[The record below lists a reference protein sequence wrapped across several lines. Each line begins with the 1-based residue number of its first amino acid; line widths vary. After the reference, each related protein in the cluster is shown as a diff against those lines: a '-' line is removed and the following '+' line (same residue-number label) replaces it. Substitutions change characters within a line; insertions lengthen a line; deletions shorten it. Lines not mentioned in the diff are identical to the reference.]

1 MSAIFIAIV
10 AFGLFG
16 AAVFISGFIVAVR
29 EAVRERRDGAPE
41 GEWVDKGRYGWSAF
55 FAVFASAVVIALAG
69 VNPIWIYAGPL
80 LAIVTATGVGIAFF
94 VGREKTVAAPSLE
107 QTVAEVTREQT
118 QQEEGASARLHPARR
133 QQPCHRNVA
142 PSQGQGRLAF
152 RARGVLAAHGAHDGA
167 RSVRRRLH
175 RRRARAVQHP

>member
-10 AFGLFG
+10 AFELFG

-69 VNPIWIYAGPL
+69 VNPLWIYAGPL

-94 VGREKTVAAPSLE
+94 VGRDKGVAAPSFE
-107 QTVAEVTREQT
+107 R
-118 QQEEGASARLHPARR
+118 P
-133 QQPCHRNVA
+133 
-142 PSQGQGRLAF
+142 
-152 RARGVLAAHGAHDGA
+152 
-167 RSVRRRLH
+167 
-175 RRRARAVQHP
+175 

>member
-29 EAVRERRDGAPE
+29 ETIREPRDATPE
-41 GEWVDKGRYGWSAF
+41 REWVDEGRYGWSAF

-69 VNPIWIYAGPL
+69 VSPLWIYAGPL

-94 VGREKTVAAPSLE
+94 VGRDKRAATQALE
-107 QTVAEVTREQT
+107 R
-118 QQEEGASARLHPARR
+118 P
-133 QQPCHRNVA
+133 
-142 PSQGQGRLAF
+142 
-152 RARGVLAAHGAHDGA
+152 
-167 RSVRRRLH
+167 
-175 RRRARAVQHP
+175 

>member
-29 EAVRERRDGAPE
+29 ETIRERRDATPE
-41 GEWVDKGRYGWSAF
+41 REWEDKGRYGWSAF

-69 VNPIWIYAGPL
+69 VNPLWIYAGPW

-94 VGREKTVAAPSLE
+94 VGREKRAA
-107 QTVAEVTREQT
+107 T
-118 QQEEGASARLHPARR
+118 SAVERP
-133 QQPCHRNVA
+133 
-142 PSQGQGRLAF
+142 
-152 RARGVLAAHGAHDGA
+152 
-167 RSVRRRLH
+167 
-175 RRRARAVQHP
+175 